1 MRRRFRRLVAVFAIL
16 LVGACVQT
24 GTGLYRPDL
33 NDDIAARVA
42 LGQSEAQVTALL
54 NAPYR
59 RVRFENLKLTAWDY
73 RYRDTWGYW
82 VDFSVMIGDTGLV
95 TGKFTQR
102 LDPIDKD

>member
-1 MRRRFRRLVAVFAIL
+1 MRQRFQLLVATTAIL
-16 LVGACVQT
+16 IVSGCAQI
-24 GTGLYRPDL
+24 GMGLYRSDL
-33 NDDIAARVA
+33 NDDIIERVA

-82 VDFSVMIGDTGLV
+82 VDFSVMVGDTGLV

-102 LDPIDKD
+102 LDPIDNQ